1 MYTVGKSLNS
11 ARVQTSVHSSP
22 GLHHDIEVDG
32 RIFDRPK
39 DPPGQRSHY
48 ILPGDTEREVYRITT
63 YKLFPLNCPIDIML
77 LSRHGFYYTGYKDRV
92 KCFSCGLSVENWMV
106 GDDPTSDRWHFDT
119 CELALGTDDRNIR
132 LKSIN
137 GDEKVKF
144 TRSGSPSQM
153 PQEGSIQNMVA
164 SHSANGCGEL
174 NQAAAPPRQLVNV
187 GSDRAMH
194 QPQAAD
200 AATPDHV
207 AQMLSNT
214 HINKATPKPPLPQ
227 TAKYVPPF
235 SNKNPGFQFASIV
248 DIEHKKYLM
257 SIELFKE
264 ENRRETFKTWS
275 AAFNDEFVK
284 ELARSGFFYLG
295 NLDRTQCFSCS
306 GVLRNWR
313 ASDDVNV
320 EHFRHFPHCKMG
332 SNSESKNV
340 PLPLDHPID
349 VDDIP
354 EPPDPSPKEQEDLVK
369 MFTLGAPMNPHM
381 RSLDARVATF
391 DRRWPA
397 RKVKASATHIA
408 KAGFYF
414 LGDRDRAK
422 CWYCNGGLQNWDAND
437 EPWVEHAKWFPGCE
451 FVLRNKGISFVH
463 EIYTNNPNL
472 NRPEIQNAR
481 SEYLTS
487 PKKNGG
493 VMISQ
498 TATITAGEVLANY
511 LPPPPP
517 DGVERS
523 PETGSATD
531 VDAMMK
537 NEVVSVVTSM
547 GFGHDLIRKAVEK
560 HISNNG
566 SNPPTTEGLLELIL
580 QLDENDDVI
589 ADDVINGDVMQ
600 DDIGAIGGI
609 VISQGEG
616 VETKSSLK
624 RNNDK
629 AEQDSDQKPMKQQKF
644 DTNAFEELESLEME
658 RRCRACRNHVAD
670 TVVMPCGHL
679 CFCSSCSSS
688 SKRCGLC
695 REKIQSVMKVYLS

>member
-1 MYTVGKSLNS
+1 
-11 ARVQTSVHSSP
+11 
-22 GLHHDIEVDG
+22 
-32 RIFDRPK
+32 
-39 DPPGQRSHY
+39 
-48 ILPGDTEREVYRITT
+48 RITT

-174 NQAAAPPRQLVNV
+174 NQDNRPTMVYWGNGQLWPNCLLINV
-187 GSDRAMH
+187 VHLKTNSYF
-194 QPQAAD
+194 Q
-200 AATPDHV
+200 
-207 AQMLSNT
+207 
-214 HINKATPKPPLPQ
+214 
-227 TAKYVPPF
+227 
-235 SNKNPGFQFASIV
+235 GFQFASIV

-320 EHFRHFPHCKMG
+320 EHFRHFPHCKKVKNYKKKVPKKK
-332 SNSESKNV
+332 SN
-340 PLPLDHPID
+340 
-349 VDDIP
+349 P
-354 EPPDPSPKEQEDLVK
+354 EKDGVKQRKQEQEDLVK

-537 NEVVSVVTSM
+537 
-547 GFGHDLIRKAVEK
+547 K

-589 ADDVINGDVMQ
+589 ADDVINAELAGHVMKPL
-600 DDIGAIGGI
+600 IYSIMVIKLEKHI
-609 VISQGEG
+609 VPEFACFG
-616 VETKSSLK
+616 T
-624 RNNDK
+624 DYY
-629 AEQDSDQKPMKQQKF
+629 
-644 DTNAFEELESLEME
+644 TNAFEELESLEME

>member
-1 MYTVGKSLNS
+1 
-11 ARVQTSVHSSP
+11 
-22 GLHHDIEVDG
+22 
-32 RIFDRPK
+32 
-39 DPPGQRSHY
+39 
-48 ILPGDTEREVYRITT
+48 TEREVYRITT

-106 GDDPTSDRWHFDT
+106 GDDPTWGNGQLWPN
-119 CELALGTDDRNIR
+119 CLL
-132 LKSIN
+132 IN
-137 GDEKVKF
+137 V
-144 TRSGSPSQM
+144 
-153 PQEGSIQNMVA
+153 V
-164 SHSANGCGEL
+164 H
-174 NQAAAPPRQLVNV
+174 
-187 GSDRAMH
+187 
-194 QPQAAD
+194 
-200 AATPDHV
+200 
-207 AQMLSNT
+207 NT

-235 SNKNPGFQFASIV
+235 SNKNPCIDTTEAVYRHPIN
-248 DIEHKKYLM
+248 IEHKKYLM
-257 SIELFKE
+257 
-264 ENRRETFKTWS
+264 ETFKTWS

-523 PETGSATD
+523 PETCF
-531 VDAMMK
+531 
-537 NEVVSVVTSM
+537 VSP
-547 GFGHDLIRKAVEK
+547 R